1 MAGTT
6 IKDNGNVADAFISA
20 CRSFDVAVT
29 EPAVKRVMGWRK
41 IDAIHLLLDQFAA
54 ERAVQEPALAEQ
66 IHQQFT
72 NNMVEFYNNDATLA
86 PLPYAEE
93 LFREL
98 KQAGVKIALNS
109 GFTRVIVDTILER
122 LDWHPGG
129 LIDAVIASDE
139 VPEGR
144 PQPFMIHQLMQQTGV
159 QDPSFVVKTG
169 DTEVDIEEG
178 RNAECG
184 LVVGITTGAYKRQQL
199 ELYFPDKIIDSL
211 NELASLIL

>member
-6 IKDNGNVADAFISA
+6 VRDNGNVADAFINA

-54 ERAVQEPALAEQ
+54 ERVQQEPELAAQ

-72 NNMVEFYNNDATLA
+72 DNMVRFYTNDTTLA
-86 PLPYAEE
+86 PLPYAED

-98 KQAGVKIALNS
+98 RAAGVKIALNS

-122 LDWHPGG
+122 LNWHPGG

-144 PQPFMIHQLMQQTGV
+144 PQPYMIQQLMQQTGV
-159 QDPSFVVKTG
+159 QDPSQVVKAG

-178 RNAECG
+178 RNSECG
-184 LVVGITTGAYKRQQL
+184 FVVGITTGAYTRQQL